1 MTTVGIPPPV
11 LGDALQQ
18 LHTMGT
24 RRAAAAL
31 LALVLAAACAADAAK
46 TAVADPPLRGSS
58 AARPAAPL
66 ARVPLSRRPGA
77 HFTALGVQSRFS
89 GGGGASAEILS
100 DFLDAQYYGT
110 VSIGTPAQDFT
121 VVFDTGSAN
130 LWVPGAGCHSV
141 ACFLHS
147 RYRAEKSSTG
157 TKLNETFA
165 IEYGSGDCKGALVSD
180 TVTVAGL
187 EVPEQ
192 VFGATTEEA
201 LTFATARFD
210 GILGLAFRK
219 IAVDHVPT
227 VFHNMVKAHHIEPS
241 FGVWLEHGGAS
252 LSAPPPRFPAAPR
265 GSAPDDRAARRPLP
279 PAQRRASRRT
289 ATAARS
295 SSAARTPTGTRA
307 TSGTSTSRPR
317 PTGRLTSSS
326 ST

>member
-1 MTTVGIPPPV
+1 
-11 LGDALQQ
+11 
-18 LHTMGT
+18 MGT
-24 RRAAAAL
+24 RRASASTAAAL

-46 TAVADPPLRGSS
+46 TAVADPPRRS

-77 HFTALGVQSRFS
+77 HFTTLGVQSRFS
-89 GGGGASAEILS
+89 GGGGGGASAEILS

-110 VSIGTPAQDFT
+110 VSIGTPAQEFT

-187 EVPEQ
+187 DVPEQ

-241 FGVWLEHGGAS
+241 FGVWLAHGGAS
-252 LSAPPPRFPAAPR
+252 LSPPPIPSSP
-265 GSAPDDRAARRPLP
+265 ARRG
-279 PAQRRASRRT
+279 A
-289 ATAARS
+289 
-295 SSAARTPTGTRA
+295 
-307 TSGTSTSRPR
+307 
-317 PTGRLTSSS
+317 
-326 ST
+326 